1 MSFDSGFP
9 PSYHKRG
16 GSSSNHSPSINTPQ
30 RHLTPQ
36 RQLSID
42 SQGSDSG
49 HPSSLFGSLNPPP
62 VDMDSHP
69 SRQKS
74 YARVIGRPY
83 ENNDIPGQNN
93 GSRRSSEI
101 SDTPPISLDSA
112 IDDTDQFLLD
122 SDIHTSPPENCVLNS
137 SDSSHRLSVH
147 ISSPSQRISHLKQ
160 SHSMA
165 ATYQPPS
172 SGEYERMIHPKS
184 TDTYMYVQMKPVPFL
199 GMPLR
204 TESCPTRSSSDSPPR
219 SLHPITEGEV
229 TSDHDEKDYV
239 NYPFTSNMSDEDF
252 TYYAKEY
259 ENMAIFK
266 SFSEG
271 EFTHKKNKNENTEP
285 SHKGSH
291 SLHRCG
297 SMDKELVPRIR
308 SLSPSDCGNV

>member
-1 MSFDSGFP
+1 
-9 PSYHKRG
+9 
-16 GSSSNHSPSINTPQ
+16 
-30 RHLTPQ
+30 
-36 RQLSID
+36 
-42 SQGSDSG
+42 
-49 HPSSLFGSLNPPP
+49 
-62 VDMDSHP
+62 MDSHP

-74 YARVIGRPY
+74 YPRVIGRPY
-83 ENNDIPGQNN
+83 ENNDLPSQNN

-112 IDDTDQFLLD
+112 IDDDTDQFLLD
-122 SDIHTSPPENCVLNS
+122 SDMHTSPPENSVLNS
-137 SDSSHRLSVH
+137 SDSSHRLSMH
-147 ISSPSQRISHLKQ
+147 ISSPSQRSSHLKRSQ
-160 SHSMA
+160 SMA
-165 ATYQPPS
+165 ATYQSSS

-184 TDTYMYVQMKPVPFL
+184 TDTYIQMKPA

-239 NYPFTSNMSDEDF
+239 NYPFTSNMSDENF

-259 ENMAIFK
+259 ENMEIFKKEMK

-271 EFTHKKNKNENTEP
+271 EFTHTKNYENTEP
-285 SHKGSH
+285 LHEGSP

-297 SMDKELVPRIR
+297 SYGRTCMDKELVPRIR
-308 SLSPSDCGNV
+308 SLSPPDCTNVRHVRVQ